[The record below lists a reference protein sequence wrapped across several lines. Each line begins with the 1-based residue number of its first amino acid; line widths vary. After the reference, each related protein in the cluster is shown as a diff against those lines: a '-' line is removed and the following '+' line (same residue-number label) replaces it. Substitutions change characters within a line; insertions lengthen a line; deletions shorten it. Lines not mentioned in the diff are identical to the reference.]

1 MPVLFIYVQL
11 LIGECLIQ
19 LISCDTA
26 MHFLAGSFRFFSTR
40 ACMFLFLLSF
50 FGRATSLLFCFWDR
64 EASKCEESSCLRMLL
79 DKRDAWLG
87 PWNPG
92 RYLALKSWNLFIFF
106 CGSFCYFWG
115 CNFIFSFMVWLMMF
129 WGCNFVLSIMVWL

>member
-1 MPVLFIYVQL
+1 MPVLFRYVQL

-19 LISCDTA
+19 LISYDVD
-26 MHFLAGSFRFFSTR
+26 MYFPGKSRSFSFSAR
-40 ACMFLFLLSF
+40 APLFLFI
-50 FGRATSLLFCFWDR
+50 FGRAMSFLFFLFRDR

-92 RYLALKSWNLFIFF
+92 RYLAPKSWSLFLSF
-106 CGSFCYFWG
+106 CGLFAISWG
-115 CNFIFSFMVWLMMF
+115 VTLFFQSWTWLWLMMCTSLPTVVSF
-129 WGCNFVLSIMVWL
+129 